1 MAEFFGFE
9 IRKKA
14 VDANTTPTIIA
25 KESDDGAVVIQG
37 GGAYGTYVD
46 LDGAVRTEAELVTK
60 YRVMAEY
67 PEVDSAI
74 DDIVNEAIVFDPDE
88 PIVSINLDSLEQPD
102 RVKKLIRQEFEYLID
117 LLEFNKLGY
126 DIFRRWY
133 IDGRL
138 FFQVIIDVTKP
149 EEGIK
154 ELRYIDSRKIRKIKQ
169 VQKVKDQG
177 STAQIIKQE
186 VEFYMFN
193 ERGFMNTG
201 NFGASGV
208 TGFKIAK
215 DSIVMVPSGM
225 MDKNNTMMLSYL
237 HKAIKPLNQLKALED
252 ATVIYR
258 ISRAP
263 ERRVFYIDVGNLP
276 KMKAEQYLK
285 DVMTRFKNKLVY
297 DASTGEI
304 RDDRKFMTMLE
315 DFWLPRRE
323 GGKGTEITTLPA
335 GQNLGEIED
344 VRYFQKKLFKALNV
358 PFARMESEGGFNLGR
373 SAEINRDE
381 VKFSKFIDRLRLKF
395 SALFLRTLE
404 KQLLLKGIVTPED
417 WVLIAQKLRFDYNKD
432 NYYSELKDAEITNSR
447 IATLQGVQPFV
458 GMYYSHHWVQT
469 NVLHMTDD
477 EIEDERKKILEE
489 QNDPVFNPPM
499 PEPGAVGPDGM
510 PMQPGM
516 MDQTQHQ
523 AMPGPVGGNP
533 NPSPM
538 NSQPGQYPVP
548 LKQPKTG

>member
-14 VDANTTPTIIA
+14 EKANTTPTMIA
-25 KESDDGAVVIQG
+25 RESDDGAVVVQG
-37 GGAYGTYVD
+37 GGIYGTYVD

-67 PEVDSAI
+67 PDVDAAI
-74 DDIVNEAIVFDPDE
+74 EDIVNEAIVYDQEKPT
-88 PIVSINLDSLEQPD
+88 VSINLDELEQPD
-102 RVKKLIRQEFEYLID
+102 KVKKLIRAEFDYILS
-117 LLEFNKLGY
+117 LLEFNKLAF

-138 FFQVIIDVTKP
+138 FFHVVIDVEKP

-154 ELRYIDSRKIRKIKQ
+154 ELRFIDARKIRKIKQ
-169 VQKVKDQG
+169 VIKTKDTNT
-177 STAQIIKQE
+177 TAQLIKSE
-186 VEFYMFN
+186 AEFYMFN
-193 ERGFMNTG
+193 ERGFQNTG

-208 TGFKIAK
+208 QGFKIAK
-215 DSIVMVPSGM
+215 DSIILVPSGM
-225 MDKNNTMMLSYL
+225 MDKHNTMMLSYL

-358 PFARMESEGGFNLGR
+358 PFARMESDGVYVMGR
-373 SAEINRDE
+373 ASEITRDE
-381 VKFSKFIDRLRLKF
+381 IKFSKFIDRLRLKF
-395 SALFLRTLE
+395 SKIFLAALE
-404 KQLLLKGIVTPED
+404 KQLLLKGIIAPDD
-417 WVLIAQKLRFDYNKD
+417 WTAIAQKLKFDFAKD
-432 NYYSELKDAEITNSR
+432 NYYSELKESEI
-447 IATLQGVQPFV
+447 LQNRVNVLNAVTPYIGRF
-458 GMYYSHHWVQT
+458 YSNHWVQQ
-469 NVLHMTDD
+469 NVLHLTDE
-477 EIEDERKKILEE
+477 EIEEQREEILAE
-489 QNDPVFNPPM
+489 QQDPIFNPAPPMDPNDPNAMAQGPQGQDPNQQQPPL
-499 PEPGAVGPDGM
+499 PP
-510 PMQPGM
+510 QP
-516 MDQTQHQ
+516 
-523 AMPGPVGGNP
+523 VV
-533 NPSPM
+533 SPADVL
-538 NSQPGQYPVP
+538 SG
-548 LKQPKTG
+548 KK

>member
-1 MAEFFGFE
+1 MAEFFGIE
-9 IRKKA
+9 IRKKPI
-14 VDANTTPTIIA
+14 DANTTPAITA
-25 KESDDGAVVIQG
+25 RESDDGAVVVQG
-37 GGAYGTYVD
+37 GGVYGTYVD

-74 DDIVNEAIVFDPDE
+74 DDIVNEAIVYDPE
-88 PIVSINLDSLEQPD
+88 NPIVSINLDSLEQPD
-102 RVKKLIRQEFEYLID
+102 RVKKMIRAEFDYIVD

-138 FFQVIIDVTKP
+138 FFQVIIDVTRP
-149 EEGIK
+149 ELGIK

-177 STAQIIKQE
+177 SVAQIVKQE
-186 VEFYMFN
+186 TEFYMFN
-193 ERGFMNTG
+193 ERGFQNTG

-225 MDKNNTMMLSYL
+225 MDKHNTMMLSYL

-373 SAEINRDE
+373 SAEISRDE

-395 SALFLRTLE
+395 SALFLRALE
-404 KQLLLKGIVTPED
+404 RQLLLKGIVTPED

-432 NYYSELKDAEITNSR
+432 NYYTELKEAELINSR
-447 IATLQGVQPFV
+447 IATLQGVQPYV
-458 GMYYSHHWVQT
+458 GVYYSNHWVQT
-469 NVLHMTDD
+469 HVLRMTDD
-477 EIEDERKKILEE
+477 DIEE
-489 QNDPVFNPPM
+489 QREKIIEEQEDPIFNPPM
-499 PEPGAVGPDGM
+499 PEVGPDGM
-510 PMQPGM
+510 PLQPGA
-516 MDQTQHQ
+516 QGQP
-523 AMPGPVGGNP
+523 MPGQPMPGQP
-533 NPSPM
+533 QAPQMPTPM
-538 NSQPGQYPVP
+538 NSAPGEYPVP
-548 LKQPKTG
+548 PRQPKTG

>member
-1 MAEFFGFE
+1 MEFFGIE
-9 IRKKA
+9 IKKKP
-14 VDANTTPTIIA
+14 VDTTNQPSIIP

-46 LDGAVRTEAELVTK
+46 LDGSVRTEAELVTK

-67 PEVDSAI
+67 PDVDSAI
-74 DDIVNEAIVFDPDE
+74 DDIVNEAIVYDQEKPT
-88 PIVSINLDSLEQPD
+88 VQINLEELEQPD
-102 RVKKLIRQEFEYLID
+102 KVKKMIRAEFDTIVD
-117 LLEFNKLGY
+117 MLEFNKLAF

-138 FFQVIIDVTKP
+138 FFQVVIDITKP

-154 ELRYIDSRKIRKIKQ
+154 ELKYIDSRKIRKVRQIQ
-169 VQKVKDQG
+169 RARDAN
-177 STAQIIKQE
+177 SPAQIVKSE
-186 VEFYMFN
+186 NEFYMFN
-193 ERGFMNTG
+193 ERGFQN
-201 NFGASGV
+201 NSGV
-208 TGFKIAK
+208 FQPGQSSGSQGFRIAK
-215 DSIVMVPSGM
+215 DSIIMVPSGL
-225 MDKNNTMMLSYL
+225 MDKNNQMMLSYL

-297 DASTGEI
+297 DSSTGEI

-358 PFARMESEGGFNLGR
+358 PYGRFESEGGFNLGR
-373 SAEINRDE
+373 SAEISRDE
-381 VKFSKFIDRLRLKF
+381 IKFSKFIDRLRLKF
-395 SALFLRTLE
+395 SALFLRALE
-404 KQLLLKGIVTPED
+404 KQLILKGIITSED
-417 WVLIAQKLRFDYNKD
+417 WLLIAQKIKFDFNRD
-432 NYYSELKDAEITNSR
+432 NYYTELKEAELTNNR
-447 IATLQGVQPFV
+447 IATLNAVMPFI
-458 GMYYSHHWVQT
+458 GRFYSNEWVQQ
-469 NVLHMTDD
+469 NVLRMNDE
-477 EIEDERKKILEE
+477 EIEEQRAKIIEE
-489 QNDPVFNPPM
+489 QSDPIFNPPM
-499 PEPGAVGPDGM
+499 VDPNTGM
-510 PMQPGM
+510 PMDPNAQVDPNTGQPIQGAPTGIMSPADVMAGQPQQQPQQPG
-516 MDQTQHQ
+516 
-523 AMPGPVGGNP
+523 AKKV
-533 NPSPM
+533 
-538 NSQPGQYPVP
+538 
-548 LKQPKTG
+548 

>member
-14 VDANTTPTIIA
+14 IDANTTPTIIA

-60 YRVMAEY
+60 YRVMAEF

-74 DDIVNEAIVFDPDE
+74 DDIVNEAIVYDADE

-102 RVKKLIRQEFEYLID
+102 RVKKLIRSEFEYIVD

-138 FFQVIIDVTKP
+138 FFQVIIDVTRP

-237 HKAIKPLNQLKALED
+237 HKAIKTLNQLKALED

-323 GGKGTEITTLPA
+323 GGKGTEITTLPP
-335 GQNLGEIED
+335 GQNLGELED
-344 VRYFQKKLFKALNV
+344 VKYFQKKLLQSLNV
-358 PFARMESEGGFNLGR
+358 PISRLDPQTSGMMGVGR
-373 SAEINRDE
+373 TTEVTRDE
-381 VKFSKFIDRLRLKF
+381 VKFSKFIARLRNKF
-395 SALFLRTLE
+395 SRIFDEALRI
-404 KQLLLKGIVTPED
+404 QLSLKGICTVEE
-417 WVLIAQKLRFDYNKD
+417 WEEFKESIYYQFKKD
-432 NYYSELKDAEITNSR
+432 NNFTEMRDAEILRER
-447 IATLQGVQPFV
+447 INTASIMDPFI
-458 GMYYSHHWVQT
+458 GKYYSTNWVRK
-469 NVLHMTDD
+469 NVLQMTEE
-477 EIEDERKKILEE
+477 EIETMEAEIEE
-489 QNDPVFNPPM
+489 
-499 PEPGAVGPDGM
+499 EG
-510 PMQPGM
+510 
-516 MDQTQHQ
+516 
-523 AMPGPVGGNP
+523 
-533 NPSPM
+533 
-538 NSQPGQYPVP
+538 SQPVLGNGQEDAAAQGQAGATEFAPEDNTQESSSQESLTPQLDDSVNKYAFN
-548 LKQPKTG
+548 KTK

>member
-9 IRKKA
+9 IRKKTPE
-14 VDANTTPTIIA
+14 ANTTPTIIA

-37 GGAYGTYVD
+37 GGAFGTYVD

-67 PEVDSAI
+67 PDVDSAI
-74 DDIVNEAIVFDPDE
+74 EDIVNEAIVYDDE
-88 PIVSINLDSLEQPD
+88 KPTISVNLDELEQPD
-102 RVKKLIRQEFEYLID
+102 KVKKLIRAEFDYLIS
-117 LLEFNKLGY
+117 LLEFNKMAY

-138 FFQVIIDVTKP
+138 FFQVVIDTTKP

-154 ELRYIDSRKIRKIKQ
+154 ELRYIDSRKIRK
-169 VQKVKDQG
+169 VREVRRTKDTMT
-177 STAQIIKQE
+177 TAQIIKSE
-186 VEFYMFN
+186 NEFYIFN
-193 ERGFMNTG
+193 ERGFQNTG
-201 NFGASGV
+201 NFGASG
-208 TGFKIAK
+208 TQGFKIAK
-215 DSIVMVPSGM
+215 DSIVMVPSGL
-225 MDKNNTMMLSYL
+225 MDKHSTMMLSYL

-297 DASTGEI
+297 DSSTGEI

-358 PFARMESEGGFNLGR
+358 PFARMESEGAFMVGR
-373 SAEINRDE
+373 ASEITRDE
-381 VKFSKFIDRLRLKF
+381 IKFSKFIERLRLKF
-395 SALFLRTLE
+395 SALFLRCLE
-404 KQLLLKGIVTPED
+404 KQLVLKGVITPED
-417 WVLIAQKLRFDYNKD
+417 WVQIQQKIKFEYARD
-432 NYYSELKDAEITNSR
+432 NYYSELKEAEIAQNRVSV
-447 IATLQGVQPFV
+447 LNQVQPYIGRF
-458 GMYYSHHWVQT
+458 YSNRWVQQ
-469 NVLHMTDD
+469 NILHLTDE
-477 EIEDERKKILEE
+477 EIEEMRVEILEE
-489 QNDPVFNPPM
+489 MQDPIFNPAPMM
-499 PEPGAVGPDGM
+499 PEDGSAGQEAAPDQSQT
-510 PMQPGM
+510 PMFPAT
-516 MDQTQHQ
+516 DQSQL
-523 AMPGPVGGNP
+523 PPP
-533 NPSPM
+533 PM
-538 NSQPGQYPVP
+538 
-548 LKQPKTG
+548 KQPKTG